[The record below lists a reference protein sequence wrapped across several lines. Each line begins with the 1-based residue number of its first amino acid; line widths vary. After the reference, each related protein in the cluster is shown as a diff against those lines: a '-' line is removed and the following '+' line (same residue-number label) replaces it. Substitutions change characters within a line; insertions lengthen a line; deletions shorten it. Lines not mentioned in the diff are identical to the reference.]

1 MMIAIIKLLEER
13 PKRRAWLRNRADRPA
28 HAGRPIV
35 WRGNRQRREYRD
47 LAAIMPRRQS
57 FVTAS
62 RPQPALVQFPAAARI
77 VCRPAMPVI
86 ENVAALAEAP
96 PPLPMD
102 DIDRAYGDDC
112 AAIMQEFA
120 SRMAGARSGSEKR
133 AIKNARKSAL
143 AAAKEKAKR
152 AKAARQAANA
162 QQRQGRAPPQS
173 RPRPEP
179 RPG

>member
-1 MMIAIIKLLEER
+1 M
-13 PKRRAWLRNRADRPA
+13 RR
-28 HAGRPIV
+28 GQ
-35 WRGNRQRREYRD
+35 RQRREYRD
-47 LAAIMPRRQS
+47 LAAITSHRRS
-57 FVTAS
+57 FVTAPRT
-62 RPQPALVQFPAAARI
+62 RPAPVRFPAAARI
-77 VCRPAMPVI
+77 VCLPAKAGTAPPI
-86 ENVAALAEAP
+86 LENVAAVAEAP

-112 AAIMQEFA
+112 AAIIQEFA
-120 SRMAGARSGSEKR
+120 SRMAGARSGGEKR

-162 QQRQGRAPPQS
+162 QQRQGRAPH
-173 RPRPEP
+173 RPEP